1 LSAPPLRFGPGT
13 ALAAAGAIAL
23 AALIVFP
30 APDLAV
36 SSWFYE
42 PGSGFPLAGLPLF
55 QFVMRALPDLA
66 IGATILA
73 VLLGL
78 AAWAS
83 GRVWAGVTPRIAL
96 FLGSSLAIGPGL
108 LVNTLL
114 KDHWGRARPHQI
126 LDFGGTAHF
135 SPAVLLSDQCARNCA
150 FPSGHAALGFWL
162 IAFAAVV
169 PERGRMPT
177 FVAAMAIGVL
187 VGMMRIAQGAHF
199 LSDVIA
205 AALLV
210 AGVNYL
216 LKKLILDRS
225 DT

>member
-1 LSAPPLRFGPGT
+1 MSTPSPRFDPGVALVSAGV
-13 ALAAAGAIAL
+13 IAF
-23 AALIVFP
+23 AALIVDP

-36 SSWFYE
+36 SSWFYR

-55 QFVMRALPDLA
+55 QFVMKALPDLA
-66 IGATILA
+66 IGAVVVAIA
-73 VLLGL
+73 LGL
-78 AAWAS
+78 AAWAG
-83 GRVWAGVTPRIAL
+83 GRVRAGVTPRIAL

-108 LVNTLL
+108 LVNTIL

-126 LDFGGTAHF
+126 LDFGGSAHF
-135 SPAVLLSDQCARNCA
+135 SPALLLSDQCTRNCA

-162 IAFAAVV
+162 VAFAAVV
-169 PERGRMPT
+169 PGRWKAPT
-177 FVAAMAIGVL
+177 YIAAATIGLL
-187 VGMMRIAQGAHF
+187 VGVMRIAQGAHF

-210 AGVNYL
+210 VGVNYL

-225 DT
+225 GT